1 MKLSFSTNGWKL
13 PFIDLIRLA
22 NDNGIKAV
30 EIHSPNASFGNV
42 NPFSRENINGTVRL
56 LRENS
61 LSIAALDAPENIAA
75 ADYDE
80 SYIARL
86 KEDFATA
93 ENAKTEYVRIHAYL
107 SGDVDEATADAL
119 VRERLP
125 VLLKS
130 AIKHNV
136 ILLMESMGIYADT
149 GRLKT
154 LLEDFAD
161 DNLAA
166 LWDLHHTVHFG
177 KEKPETTIKNLGAYV
192 KHVHVKDSSVDE
204 DGNIRFGL
212 MGEGT
217 LPIEDALNS
226 LKSINYDGYVSLE
239 LRPEQLEEIGSPDI
253 VFPQFVAYMQKF
265 DVVPDWKRNLYYNK
279 AGTGRFVW
287 KKEELIDCT
296 FPQVLDRMCKEFPD
310 QIAFKYTTLDYTR
323 TYYEFREDVN
333 DFARTLIALGV
344 RHGDKVAAWATNV
357 PEWYIAFWAATKIGA
372 ILVTVNTAYKIHE
385 AEYLLRQ
392 SDTRVLV
399 MTEGW
404 RDSNYKEI
412 INELCPELKNC
423 KKGEQLH
430 AKKLP
435 FLRNVSTVGFT
446 TAGAMTFKESLE
458 LKEKVSVDEVNRRA
472 AAVKLDDCCNMQYT
486 SGTTGFPKGVM
497 LTHYNV
503 VNNGKCIGDRM
514 DLSTA
519 DRMMIQVPMFHCFG
533 MVLAMTASMTHGVS
547 IRPIP
552 YFSPK
557 PALACINSEK
567 ITCFHGVPT
576 MFIAMLN
583 NENFPTTDFSHMRTG
598 IMA

>member
-192 KHVHVKDSSVDE
+192 KHVH
-204 DGNIRFGL
+204 
-212 MGEGT
+212 
-217 LPIEDALNS
+217 
-226 LKSINYDGYVSLE
+226 
-239 LRPEQLEEIGSPDI
+239 
-253 VFPQFVAYMQKF
+253 
-265 DVVPDWKRNLYYNK
+265 
-279 AGTGRFVW
+279 
-287 KKEELIDCT
+287 
-296 FPQVLDRMCKEFPD
+296 
-310 QIAFKYTTLDYTR
+310 
-323 TYYEFREDVN
+323 
-333 DFARTLIALGV
+333 
-344 RHGDKVAAWATNV
+344 
-357 PEWYIAFWAATKIGA
+357 
-372 ILVTVNTAYKIHE
+372 
-385 AEYLLRQ
+385 
-392 SDTRVLV
+392 
-399 MTEGW
+399 
-404 RDSNYKEI
+404 
-412 INELCPELKNC
+412 
-423 KKGEQLH
+423 
-430 AKKLP
+430 
-435 FLRNVSTVGFT
+435 
-446 TAGAMTFKESLE
+446 
-458 LKEKVSVDEVNRRA
+458 
-472 AAVKLDDCCNMQYT
+472 
-486 SGTTGFPKGVM
+486 
-497 LTHYNV
+497 
-503 VNNGKCIGDRM
+503 
-514 DLSTA
+514 
-519 DRMMIQVPMFHCFG
+519 
-533 MVLAMTASMTHGVS
+533 
-547 IRPIP
+547 
-552 YFSPK
+552 
-557 PALACINSEK
+557 
-567 ITCFHGVPT
+567 
-576 MFIAMLN
+576 
-583 NENFPTTDFSHMRTG
+583 
-598 IMA
+598 